1 MKPAFYADAATLKR
15 LPGYGVRWDQAANC
29 WRVLN
34 ESTRAWLRDKR
45 GDVAG
50 FSDFAEADAAHR
62 RFEPPVRQW

>member
-1 MKPAFYADAATLKR
+1 MRTAFLASEATLATM
-15 LPGYGVRWDQAANC
+15 PGYGVRWDPAERC

-34 ESTRAWLRDKR
+34 ETTHMWMRDKR

-50 FSDFAEADAAHR
+50 FRDFAEADAAHR